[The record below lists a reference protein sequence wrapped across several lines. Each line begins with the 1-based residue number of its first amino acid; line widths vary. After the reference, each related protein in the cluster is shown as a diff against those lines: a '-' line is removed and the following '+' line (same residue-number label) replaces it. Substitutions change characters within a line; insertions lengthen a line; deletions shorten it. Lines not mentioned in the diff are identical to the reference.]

1 MSCPECR
8 GLSGY
13 HFRYGHCWGWEVSVR
28 RRPFPQ
34 RICCLAVLTGH
45 TQKAEMTTTSLF
57 LETGGRGTME
67 RKQRSGRRKAE
78 RWNLPAEREEQVRG
92 PDSCS
97 RLWVKYSF
105 LLGQYQPTPPGAGQA
120 TPYLAFRKS
129 LWPVPGSILSLWCLH
144 SLFGTTMVPWY
155 TYIYTH
161 TYILPWFSGGS
172 HLQRSLRKGPRL
184 HSPDQYKSPS
194 S

>member
-13 HFRYGHCWGWEVSVR
+13 HFRYGHCWWWEVSVR

-34 RICCLAVLTGH
+34 RICCLVVLTRH

-57 LETGGRGTME
+57 LKTGGRDTMK

-78 RWNLPAEREEQVRG
+78 RWNLPAEGEEQVQG
-92 PDSCS
+92 SE
-97 RLWVKYSF
+97 
-105 LLGQYQPTPPGAGQA
+105 A
-120 TPYLAFRKS
+120 
-129 LWPVPGSILSLWCLH
+129 PGSWQLQLGSGWSTLSSSVSINQHLPVRGTQFPTL
-144 SLFGTTMVPWY
+144 LFGKVCGQFLGPFSASGVCTFWNHY
-155 TYIYTH
+155 GALIYIY
-161 TYILPWFSGGS
+161 LSWFSGGS